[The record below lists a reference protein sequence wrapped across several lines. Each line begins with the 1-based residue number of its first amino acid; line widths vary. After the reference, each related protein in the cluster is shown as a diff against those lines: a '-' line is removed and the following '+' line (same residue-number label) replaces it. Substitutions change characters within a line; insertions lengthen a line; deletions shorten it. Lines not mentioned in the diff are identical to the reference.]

1 MIRFDVSGRNYEVDE
16 KLRDYI
22 DEKLGGLERYVPR
35 GVRASVRG
43 EVVLEDDAS
52 GREDNRYV
60 CEAIVMI
67 RGDRLMS
74 REGTL
79 NMYAAIDIV
88 EEKLKAQLVKYK
100 EKHSFGPRRERM
112 LSRFLGRR
120 SEAEAG
126 EPGATEEAE
135 EAA

>member
-1 MIRFDVSGRNYEVDE
+1 MIRFDITGRNFEVDE

-22 DEKLGGLERYVPR
+22 DDKLGGLERYVPR
-35 GVRASVRG
+35 GVRPSVRG
-43 EVVLEDDAS
+43 EVVLEDDPG

-60 CEAIVMI
+60 CEAILMV
-67 RGDRLMS
+67 RGDRLVS

-88 EEKLKAQLVKYK
+88 EAKIKAQLVKYK
-100 EKHSFGPRRERM
+100 EKHSFGPRRARM
-112 LSRFLGRR
+112 LSRLLGRR
-120 SEAEAG
+120 SEAETGLETG
-126 EPGATEEAE
+126 EPGE

>member
-1 MIRFDVSGRNYEVDE
+1 MIRFDITGRNFEVDE

-22 DEKLGGLERYVPR
+22 DDKLGGLE
-35 GVRASVRG
+35 
-43 EVVLEDDAS
+43 DDPG

-60 CEAIVMI
+60 CEAILMV
-67 RGDRLMS
+67 RGDRLVS

-88 EEKLKAQLVKYK
+88 EAKIKAQLVKYK
-100 EKHSFGPRRERM
+100 EKHSFGPRRARM
-112 LSRFLGRR
+112 LSRLLGRR
-120 SEAEAG
+120 SEAETGLETG
-126 EPGATEEAE
+126 EPGE